1 MITKNNTFAEVVRQY
16 PQTIGLFNE
25 LHLDYCCG
33 GDHTMEQ
40 GVAGKDVNLEDLLAK
55 LNAAAQKVPAKETG
69 AAASL
74 DAFKELSIPEMLDS
88 LEQTHHVTE
97 REMMGQ
103 AEELLNKI
111 LIVHYPHHGELLTQ
125 LHHLYCA
132 LKAELEEHFAKEER
146 LVFPLLRQQPQP
158 DAQTLAYVKKLEEEH
173 SAAGDLIKEIQKLT
187 ENFTLPADACITF
200 ERTYKTLEALFDDI
214 FIHIFK
220 ENSILF
226 PEYEEQAQK

>member
-1 MITKNNTFAEVVRQY
+1 MITKDMTMADVVKVH
-16 PQTIGLFNE
+16 PNTIGFLNG

-33 GDHTMEQ
+33 GHDPIGQ
-40 GVAGKDVNLEDLLAK
+40 AVAARGLDVDKFLKD
-55 LNAAAQKVPAKETG
+55 LNE
-69 AAASL
+69 AASRPTAMSNVQE
-74 DAFKELSIPEMLDS
+74 DVEAFKVLSVDNMLDS
-88 LEQTHHVTE
+88 LEATHHVTE
-97 REMMGQ
+97 RQMMTE
-103 AEELLNKI
+103 AEQLMNKI
-111 LIVHYPHHGELLTQ
+111 LIVHYPHHSELLTR
-125 LHHLYCA
+125 LHHLYGM
-132 LKAELEEHFAKEER
+132 LKIDLEEHFAKEER